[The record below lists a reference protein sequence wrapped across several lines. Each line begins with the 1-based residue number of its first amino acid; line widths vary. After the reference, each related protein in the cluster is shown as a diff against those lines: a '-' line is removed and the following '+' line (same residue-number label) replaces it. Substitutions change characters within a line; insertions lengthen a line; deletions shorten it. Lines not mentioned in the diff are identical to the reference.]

1 MYRHESISDS
11 GITGAT
17 HEGAEIVK
25 VEYFFQR
32 AAPVMAGFQNQAQT
46 IGAGF
51 ERRAARDAAHAVT
64 LAGREAGGGGP
75 SGRAEPRGWAGVRG

>member
-1 MYRHESISDS
+1 M
-11 GITGAT
+11 T
-17 HEGAEIVK
+17 HAGEGIVK

-32 AAPVMAGFQNQAQT
+32 AATVIVSFQNQVQT

-75 SGRAEPRGWAGVRG
+75 SGQAEPRGWAGVRG